1 VDFEF
6 EFKAKDYALERFE
19 KEFKLWLKKLLTKQK
34 Q

>member
-19 KEFKLWLKKLLTKQK
+19 KEFQLWLKKMLTKHN
-34 Q
+34 